1 MDDISDEISI
11 NIYEKIY
18 KVKDKH
24 NMIQEE
30 SANEIYE
37 DEDINIDNLHE
48 ELDKFTNNINE
59 LKNSV
64 GAGLKP

>member
-1 MDDISDEISI
+1 
-11 NIYEKIY
+11 
-18 KVKDKH
+18 
-24 NMIQEE
+24 MIQEE